1 MAFTLVTTQTIL
13 ARNAGALYNLELG
26 STAMTSLVTAAG
38 STTTSIDTF
47 LNTVYTNSVGTA
59 STTVVATELVT
70 NLGITGAAA
79 ITIATD
85 FIVGQLNA
93 VAFTARGAVVNTIIT
108 LFSGLTTNATFG
120 TFATAYNTKVANAE
134 AYAAVS
140 TNTSNASFS
149 AVTSTAT
156 GSTFTLTTGIDS
168 FTGTSGN
175 DTFVGDAGS
184 AGLADTLVGGAGT
197 DTLQLFGA
205 AAKPNFSGIETV
217 FLSGNTAGFDV
228 SDKADVTLL
237 DLVDPTTGLIYTTT
251 TGQAVKLATMAA
263 AEAITFAGNTPTSLA
278 MTLNSVAASGADVT
292 IALTGTK
299 LTSLAITTATAAS
312 QVTLTNAGAVLA
324 SVTVA
329 GDKALELG
337 SALTTITTINASA
350 STGGVDIDAVG
361 ASALAFTGGS
371 GNDRI
376 DLGATL
382 GTTDAIVG
390 GTGTDTIALSGAA
403 SATLTSTTGAKI
415 SGFEVLE
422 IGETADNTTYNVD
435 NLIGTN
441 TLTGVKLT
449 VTGAGATTTVSNINA
464 AATGNITFTGDEP
477 EAVLTAK
484 DFVAGGTSDT
494 ATINL
499 NNDTSDNANGVDL
512 VALTFASADVLNF
525 VTTKSDTAGLQVN
538 SVALT
543 ATDAE
548 KITVTGNDSFS
559 VTTSAGTVVTEIDA
573 SGMTSTAAL
582 TAITTASAQT
592 SLLVKGTANVDT
604 LTLNNAAT
612 LTTTLFTGGGS
623 DVLTLQGAATS
634 VNTLKFTTTAL
645 NAGDVKA
652 GNAMTIDLTT
662 NGAAGAQVILDFGS
676 TFEGL
681 LKIGGTVLGTSA
693 GNVNAIAALGVT
705 TNVGV
710 TATSATVSTFQID
723 LDGDGAYTAANDFQ
737 ITITGTAGGVDTFI
751 YNATND
757 NFVFTSV

>member
-1 MAFTLVTTQTIL
+1 MAFTIVTTRTIL

-26 STAMTSLVTAAG
+26 YTDMTSLVTQAG
-38 STTTSIDTF
+38 TTTASVDAF
-47 LNTVYTNSVGTA
+47 LNTIYTNSVGQATTA
-59 STTVVATELVT
+59 AVAAELIT
-70 NLGITGAAA
+70 NLGITGTAA
-79 ITIATD
+79 IASATD
-85 FIVGQLNA
+85 YIVGQLAA
-93 VAFTARGAVVNTIIT
+93 VSYTARGAVVNSIIN
-108 LFSGLTTNATFG
+108 LFSGLTDATFG
-120 TFATAYNTKVANAE
+120 AFATAYNTKIANAE
-134 AYAAVS
+134 TYAAVS
-140 TNTSNASFS
+140 TNTSNASFA
-149 AVTSTAT
+149 AVSTATT

-175 DTFVGDAGS
+175 DTFVGDNLS
-184 AGLADTLVGGAGT
+184 AGLADTLVGGSGT
-197 DTLQLFGA
+197 DTLQLFGN

-217 FLSGNTAGFDV
+217 YLSGNTLGFDV

-237 DLVDPTTGLIYTTT
+237 ELVDPTTAQTYTTT
-251 TGQAVKLATMAA
+251 TGQAVKLATMVAG
-263 AEAITFAGNTPTSLA
+263 EAITFAGNTPTSLA

-292 IALTGTK
+292 VNLTGTK
-299 LTSLAITTATAAS
+299 VASLALTTATAAS
-312 QVTLTNAGAVLA
+312 QITLTNAGAALT
-324 SVTVA
+324 SITIA

-337 SALTTITTINASA
+337 HALTTITTIDASA
-350 STGGVDIDAVG
+350 STGGVDIDAIG

-376 DLGATL
+376 DLGVTL

-422 IGETADNTTYNVD
+422 IGETGDGTTYNVD

-449 VTGAGATTTVSNINA
+449 VTGVGATTTVSNINA

-477 EAVLTAK
+477 EAVLIAK

-512 VALTFASADVLNF
+512 VALTFANADVLNF

-559 VTTSAGTVVTEIDA
+559 VTTSAGTVATEIDA

-592 SLLVKGTANVDT
+592 SLLVKATANVDT

-623 DVLTLQGAATS
+623 DVLALRGDATS

-652 GNAMTIDLTT
+652 GNAMTIDVATAG
-662 NGAAGAQVILDFGS
+662 GAVGAQVILDFGS

-710 TATSATVSTFQID
+710 TATSGTVSTFQID

-737 ITITGTAGGVDTFI
+737 ITITGVGAGADTFI

-757 NFVFTSV
+757 NFVFTAG